1 MDSLKETLC
10 RVMAGYAGKGFNG
23 ISYLT
28 WNETQDVFATVSVA
42 VWKGERIADCG
53 LLVRL
58 LDGLIVIEGDMNDK
72 PLVDALQ
79 FLGPSEKTSIVIS
92 DRKSHSSPLS
102 ARLARRPAEPPC
114 RVFLS
119 APSGDPSRRTLRLRE

>member
-72 PLVDALQ
+72 PLVDALLQ
-79 FLGPSEKTSIVIS
+79 AGVPREKIVLAYAGEQMEKTPEAVA
-92 DRKSHSSPLS
+92 K
-102 ARLARRPAEPPC
+102 
-114 RVFLS
+114 
-119 APSGDPSRRTLRLRE
+119 